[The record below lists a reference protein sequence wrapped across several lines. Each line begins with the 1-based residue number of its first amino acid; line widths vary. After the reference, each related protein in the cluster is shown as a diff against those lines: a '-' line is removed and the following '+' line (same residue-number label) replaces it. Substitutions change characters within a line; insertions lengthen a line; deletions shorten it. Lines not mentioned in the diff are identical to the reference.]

1 MPTITSIEKYKG
13 STMRV
18 DFDEGEPLFINVDV
32 LNEYHL
38 QKDMTLP
45 ESAVFE
51 IVHANDFRRAKERAL
66 YLLDER
72 DYSYIELYK
81 KLERNYDEDIC
92 LEVCNRLS
100 EIGCI
105 NDRRYS
111 ERLAEHYCVTKRFG
125 LRRAREEMRKRG
137 ISNELITEALYPY
150 EDTVPD
156 RISELIEKKY
166 ARYLTDEKGVQKV
179 KAALVCQGY
188 SFSEVNKA
196 LSEYEYE
203 DEIEEGEED

>member
-1 MPTITSIEKYKG
+1 
-13 STMRV
+13 MRV
-18 DFDEGEPLFINVDV
+18 DLDEGEPLFINVDV

-45 ESAVFE
+45 ESAVLE

-105 NDRRYS
+105 NDSRYS

-179 KAALVCQGY
+179 KAALVRQGY

>member
-1 MPTITSIEKYKG
+1 MPTIISIEKYKG

-18 DFDEGEPLFINVDV
+18 DLDEGEPLFINVDV

-38 QKDMTLP
+38 QKDMVIP
-45 ESAVFE
+45 EGAVSE
-51 IVHANDFRRAKERAL
+51 IIHSNDFRRARERAL
-66 YLLDER
+66 YLLDDR

-81 KLERNYDEDIC
+81 KLENNYDEDIC

-111 ERLAEHYCVTKRFG
+111 EHLAEHYCQTKRFG
-125 LRRAREEMRKRG
+125 SRRAREEMRKRG
-137 ISNELITEALYPY
+137 ISNDLITEALEPY
-150 EDTVPD
+150 EDSVQE
-156 RISELIEKKY
+156 RIAELIDKKY

-179 KAALVCQGY
+179 KAALVRRGY

-196 LSEYEYE
+196 LAEYE
-203 DEIEEGEED
+203 DGMEEGEE

>member
-13 STMRV
+13 NTMRV
-18 DFDEGEPLFINVDV
+18 DLDESDPLFINVDV

-45 ESAVFE
+45 ESAIEE
-51 IVHANDFRRAKERAL
+51 IIHSNDFRRAKERAL

-81 KLERNYDEDIC
+81 KLERNYSEDIC

-137 ISNELITEALYPY
+137 ISNDLITEALYPY
-150 EDTVPD
+150 EDTVQE
-156 RISELIEKKY
+156 RIAELIEKKY
-166 ARYLTDEKGVQKV
+166 ARYLTDEKGTEKV
-179 KAALVCQGY
+179 KAALVRQGY
-188 SFSEVNKA
+188 SFSEVNRA
-196 LSEYEYE
+196 LAEYE
-203 DEIEEGEED
+203 DEMEEGEE

>member
-13 STMRV
+13 STMRI
-18 DFDEGEPLFINVDV
+18 DFDEGEPLFINIDV

-38 QKDMTLP
+38 QKDIAVP
-45 ESAVFE
+45 QSAIDQ
-51 IVHANDFRRAKERAL
+51 IVHSNDFRRAKERAL

-81 KLERNYDEDIC
+81 KLERNYSEDIC

-111 ERLAEHYCVTKRFG
+111 ERLAEHYCQTKRFG

-150 EDTVPD
+150 EDTASE
-156 RISELIEKKY
+156 RIAELIDKKY

-179 KAALVCQGY
+179 KAALVRQGY

-196 LSEYEYE
+196 LAEYESE
-203 DEIEEGEED
+203 MEEGEE

>member
-1 MPTITSIEKYKG
+1 MPTVISIEKYKG

-18 DFDEGEPLFINVDV
+18 DLDEGEPLFINVDV

-38 QKDMTLP
+38 QKDMVIP
-45 ESAVFE
+45 EAAIEE
-51 IVHANDFRRAKERAL
+51 IIHANDFRRAKEWAL

-81 KLERNYDEDIC
+81 KLERNYPEDIC
-92 LEVCNRLS
+92 LEACNRLS

-150 EDTVPD
+150 EDTVPE
-156 RISELIEKKY
+156 RIAELIDKKY

-179 KAALVCQGY
+179 KAALVRQGY

-203 DEIEEGEED
+203 MEEGEE

>member
-45 ESAVFE
+45 ESAVLE

>member
-1 MPTITSIEKYKG
+1 
-13 STMRV
+13 MRI
-18 DFDEGEPLFINVDV
+18 DLDEGEPLFINVDV

-45 ESAVFE
+45 ESAVSE

-92 LEVCNRLS
+92 LEVCNRLA

-125 LRRAREEMRKRG
+125 LRRAREEMRKKG

-166 ARYLTDEKGVQKV
+166 ARYLTDEKGVKKV
-179 KAALVCQGY
+179 KAALVRQGY

>member
-1 MPTITSIEKYKG
+1 
-13 STMRV
+13 MRI
-18 DFDEGEPLFINVDV
+18 DLDEGEPLFINVDV
-32 LNEYHL
+32 LNGYHL

-45 ESAVFE
+45 ESAVLE

-111 ERLAEHYCVTKRFG
+111 ERLAEYYCVTKRFG

-179 KAALVCQGY
+179 KAALVRQGY

-203 DEIEEGEED
+203 DEIDEGEED

>member
-18 DFDEGEPLFINVDV
+18 DLDEGEPLFINVDV

-38 QKDMTLP
+38 QKDITLP
-45 ESAVFE
+45 EAAIEE
-51 IVHANDFRRAKERAL
+51 IIHSNDFRRAKERAL

-72 DYSYIELYK
+72 DYSYIELYR
-81 KLERNYDEDIC
+81 KLERNYPEDIC

-105 NDRRYS
+105 NDGRYS

-150 EDTVPD
+150 EDTVPE
-156 RISELIEKKY
+156 RITELIDKKY

-179 KAALVCQGY
+179 KAALVRQGY

-203 DEIEEGEED
+203 MEEGEE

>member
-18 DFDEGEPLFINVDV
+18 DLDSGEPLFINVDV

-38 QKDMTLP
+38 QKEMTLP
-45 ESAVFE
+45 ESAIEE
-51 IVHANDFRRAKERAL
+51 IIHANDFRRAKERAL

-81 KLERNYDEDIC
+81 KLENNYDEDIC
-92 LEVCNRLS
+92 LEVCNRLA

-111 ERLAEHYCVTKRFG
+111 EHLAEHYCQTKHFG

-150 EDTVPD
+150 EDSVPE
-156 RISELIEKKY
+156 RIAELIDKKY
-166 ARYLTDEKGVQKV
+166 ARYLSDEKGVQKV
-179 KAALVCQGY
+179 KAALVRQGY

-203 DEIEEGEED
+203 TEEGEED

>member
-13 STMRV
+13 STIRV
-18 DFDEGEPLFINVDV
+18 NFDEGEPLFINVDV

-38 QKDMTLP
+38 GKDMSIP
-45 ESAVFE
+45 KPAIEE

-81 KLERNYDEDIC
+81 KLERNYDDDIC

-111 ERLAEHYCVTKRFG
+111 EHLAEHYCVTKRFG

-150 EDTVPD
+150 EDTVPE
-156 RISELIEKKY
+156 RIAELIDKKY
-166 ARYLTDEKGVQKV
+166 ARYLTDEKGVEKV
-179 KAALVCQGY
+179 KAALVRQGY

-203 DEIEEGEED
+203 MEEGEE

>member
-1 MPTITSIEKYKG
+1 MPTVISIEKYKG

-18 DFDEGEPLFINVDV
+18 DLDEGEPLFINVDV

-38 QKDMTLP
+38 QKEMTLP
-45 ESAVFE
+45 ESAIEE
-51 IVHANDFRRAKERAL
+51 IIHANDFRRAKERAL

-72 DYSYIELYK
+72 DYSYIELYR
-81 KLERNYDEDIC
+81 KLERNYPEDIC

-100 EIGCI
+100 AIGCI

-150 EDTVPD
+150 EDTVPE
-156 RISELIEKKY
+156 RIAELIDKKY

-179 KAALVCQGY
+179 KAALVRQGY

-203 DEIEEGEED
+203 MKEGEE

>member
-13 STMRV
+13 NTMRV
-18 DFDEGEPLFINVDV
+18 DLDEGEPLFINVDV

-38 QKDMTLP
+38 QKDMTMP
-45 ESAVFE
+45 DAAIEE
-51 IVHANDFRRAKERAL
+51 IVHSNDFRRAKERAL

-72 DYSYIELYK
+72 DYSFIELYK
-81 KLERNYDEDIC
+81 KLENNYDEDIC

-150 EDTVPD
+150 EDSVQE
-156 RISELIEKKY
+156 RIAELIDKKY
-166 ARYLTDEKGVQKV
+166 ARYLSDEKGVQKV
-179 KAALVCQGY
+179 KAALVRQGY

-196 LSEYEYE
+196 LSDLSEYE
-203 DEIEEGEED
+203 DETEEGEE

>member
-18 DFDEGEPLFINVDV
+18 DLDEGEPLFINVDV

-38 QKDMTLP
+38 QKEMTLP
-45 ESAVFE
+45 ESAIEE
-51 IVHANDFRRAKERAL
+51 IIHANDFRRAKEWAL

-72 DYSYIELYK
+72 DYSYIELYR
-81 KLERNYDEDIC
+81 KLERNYSEDIC

-137 ISNELITEALYPY
+137 ISNELITEALYQY
-150 EDTVPD
+150 EDTVPE
-156 RISELIEKKY
+156 RIAELIDKKY

-179 KAALVCQGY
+179 KAALVRQGY

-203 DEIEEGEED
+203 TEEGEE

>member
-38 QKDMTLP
+38 QKGMTMP
-45 ESAVFE
+45 EPAVAE
-51 IVHANDFRRAKERAL
+51 IIHANDFRRAKERAL

-81 KLERNYDEDIC
+81 KLERNYPEDIC

-111 ERLAEHYCVTKRFG
+111 ERLAEHYCITKRFG

-137 ISNELITEALYPY
+137 ISNDLITEALYPY
-150 EDTVPD
+150 EDTIPE
-156 RISELIEKKY
+156 RIAELIDKKY

-179 KAALVCQGY
+179 KAALVRQGY

-196 LSEYEYE
+196 LAEYESE
-203 DEIEEGEED
+203 MEEGEE

>member
-18 DFDEGEPLFINVDV
+18 GLDEGEPLFINVDV
-32 LNEYHL
+32 LNEYNL
-38 QKDMTLP
+38 QKDMVIP
-45 ESAVFE
+45 EGAVSE
-51 IVHANDFRRAKERAL
+51 IIHANDFRCAKERAL
-66 YLLDER
+66 YLLDDR

-81 KLERNYDEDIC
+81 KLENNYDEDIC

-111 ERLAEHYCVTKRFG
+111 EHLAEHYCVTKRFG

-137 ISNELITEALYPY
+137 ISNDLITEALEPY
-150 EDTVPD
+150 EDSVPE
-156 RISELIEKKY
+156 RIAEIIDKKY

-179 KAALVCQGY
+179 KAALVRQGY
-188 SFSEVNKA
+188 SFSEVNKVLA
-196 LSEYEYE
+196 EYE
-203 DEIEEGEED
+203 DGMEEGEE